1 MATEIE
7 LHRELLFPC
16 PIYYYDLPTFL
27 PVVRKISREYL
38 KKAQEKHN
46 PKGEKHLLAMS
57 DHFAHDER
65 LKEFCSE
72 LAEVCH
78 YILASSGYQMDN
90 LSTFFTAMWTQEHH
104 YLSLMENHIHGHG
117 EQLVGFYCLDA
128 PTNCSRVVFHD
139 PRPGKVQINLPEQDH
154 SAATLASQMIN
165 FELKPGRM
173 FIAPAWLPHSFTR
186 NMNPKKPT
194 RFVHFDVGIQYT
206 PQHACECVPAAE
218 VI

>member
-1 MATEIE
+1 MPTEIE
-7 LHRELLFPC
+7 LRSEVLFPS
-16 PIYYYDLPTFL
+16 IVYYYDLPSYLKT
-27 PVVRKISREYL
+27 VTAVANEYL
-38 KKAQEKHN
+38 KKVHDSQQDQEAKFMS
-46 PKGEKHLLAMS
+46 AMS

-65 LKEFCSE
+65 LAEFTQE
-72 LAEVCH
+72 LSEVCH
-78 YILASSGYQMDN
+78 HILENTGCNMEI
-90 LSTFFTAMWTQEHH
+90 FRMVFTAMWAQEHNF
-104 YLSLMENHIHGHG
+104 LSNMEHHVHGFG
-117 EQLVGFYCLDA
+117 DQLVGFYCLDA
-128 PTNCSRVVFHD
+128 PKNGSRLIFHD

-154 SAATLASQMIN
+154 SAVTLASQMIN